1 MSTRPLAALL
11 GCRRSV
17 SVANPRWRGCHAQ
30 ATVEYRHGKCGGSM
44 VIEQRISR
52 LEGAYEQVDRRLDE
66 MHQAINGLRGEMNS
80 LRGEMN
86 SRFNTLYVLIAASWV
101 TISGAMIGL

>member
-1 MSTRPLAALL
+1 
-11 GCRRSV
+11 
-17 SVANPRWRGCHAQ
+17 
-30 ATVEYRHGKCGGSM
+30 M

-66 MHQAINGLRGEMNS
+66 MHQSINGLRAEMNGLRVEMHESINS
-80 LRGEMN
+80 LRAEMNNRLEEMN

-101 TISGAMIGL
+101 TLIGAMIGLYFK

>member
-1 MSTRPLAALL
+1 
-11 GCRRSV
+11 
-17 SVANPRWRGCHAQ
+17 
-30 ATVEYRHGKCGGSM
+30 M

-66 MHQAINGLRGEMNS
+66 MHQSIIGLRAEMNS
-80 LRGEMN
+80 LRGEMNALRAEVN

-101 TISGAMIGL
+101 TIIGAMIGLYFK

>member
-1 MSTRPLAALL
+1 
-11 GCRRSV
+11 
-17 SVANPRWRGCHAQ
+17 
-30 ATVEYRHGKCGGSM
+30 M

-66 MHQAINGLRGEMNS
+66 MHQSIIGLRAEMNS

-86 SRFNTLYVLIAASWV
+86 ALRAEVNSRFNALYVLIAASWV
-101 TISGAMIGL
+101 TIIGAMIGLYFK

>member
-1 MSTRPLAALL
+1 
-11 GCRRSV
+11 
-17 SVANPRWRGCHAQ
+17 
-30 ATVEYRHGKCGGSM
+30 M

-66 MHQAINGLRGEMNS
+66 MHQSINGLRAEMNGLRVEMHESINS
-80 LRGEMN
+80 LRAEMNNRLEEMN

-101 TISGAMIGL
+101 TIIGAMIGLYFK